1 MSRFDRGIGLVRS
14 LTIYGAIPW
23 RASRLRRLYTQ
34 FVNRDDLV
42 FDLGGHVGNRT
53 QAFASLGCRVVVVE
67 ANPDF
72 ARLLRRRFANAHSV
86 QVVEAAVSDSVGRA
100 RLAIS
105 DRTPTVSTLVESW
118 RDARAAEEGFAGVR
132 WNRSIGVET
141 VTLDYLMKQY
151 GTPAFVKIDV
161 EGAEPQVLDGL
172 TQPVRGLS
180 FEYVQGDLDRAR
192 RCVERLCSLCPYRF
206 NWSFGETN
214 QLAVPAWLSADDL
227 LAALRTAVT
236 RCSSGDVYA
245 RRDEATHSVPPL
257 R

>member
-1 MSRFDRGIGLVRS
+1 
-14 LTIYGAIPW
+14 
-23 RASRLRRLYTQ
+23 LRRLYRQ
-34 FVNRDDLV
+34 FVSPDDLV

-72 ARLLRRRFANAHSV
+72 AQLLRRRFAHAHSV

-132 WNRSIGVET
+132 WNRSIGVQT
-141 VTLDYLMKQY
+141 FTLDHLIRQHGIPM
-151 GTPAFVKIDV
+151 FVKIDV

-172 TQPVRGLS
+172 THPVRGLS
-180 FEYVQGDLDRAR
+180 FEYLHGDLDRAR
-192 RCVERLCSLCPYRF
+192 HCVERLCSLCPYRF
-206 NWSFGETN
+206 NWSIGETN
-214 QLAVPAWLSADDL
+214 QLAATAWLNADDL
-227 LAALRTAVT
+227 LAALRTAEGY
-236 RCSSGDVYA
+236 SSGDVYA
-245 RRDEATHSVPPL
+245 RRDPASTAS